1 MYKFVQLIQALAYE
15 VHELMK
21 VINCTYLL
29 IPQTNN
35 DAQGWCMLRHFP
47 AVIIENIYVRGQ
59 EPDLGGG
66 GASVNNVG
74 RQISHWYP
82 LRFWSQHATANNKN
96 KKITNKTSF
105 HLHPSFPVVL
115 CLEYEVYFEMILL
128 LLVSSTFVFCQ
139 TMADHP
145 RYTVYK

>member
-1 MYKFVQLIQALAYE
+1 MYMFVQLSQALAYE

-21 VINCTYLL
+21 VINSTYLL

-66 GASVNNVG
+66 GGGAPVSTMWGGKFHTGTPWDFEANT
-74 RQISHWYP
+74 P
-82 LRFWSQHATANNKN
+82 LPITKT
-96 KKITNKTSF
+96 KK
-105 HLHPSFPVVL
+105 
-115 CLEYEVYFEMILL
+115 
-128 LLVSSTFVFCQ
+128 
-139 TMADHP
+139 
-145 RYTVYK
+145 